1 MQNTTDVSGSC
12 LTTAVSDDEDVE
24 LADLGTERA
33 YRVIVDG
40 RDGPV
45 HPAQPH
51 GETVLG
57 YVNRRWL
64 SHTKIVYTTKKFV
77 KASFSVSSVVARVV
91 R

>member
-1 MQNTTDVSGSC
+1 MQNAADVSGSC
-12 LTTAVSDDEDVE
+12 LTTAVGDDEDVE
-24 LADLGTERA
+24 LTDLDAERS
-33 YRVIVDG
+33 YGVIVDG

-64 SHTKIVYTTKKFV
+64 SHTKIVYTTNKFV